1 MRTDRPVP
9 FLLLG
14 ETRRQ
19 ALAEYIRA
27 RVERWQ
33 SRWLPERRETARVE
47 VLEHEARA
55 HDLRLHD
62 AACFR
67 VAGGEQAALLLIAP
81 QKCAPHV
88 AGVLGAACDSAGGVI
103 QQRSIAAELM
113 LEGLQAL
120 IREFRTPD
128 VLEPVLERLDTAA
141 ADLLREYAALRYVGV
156 LVTHGDMRCPIVLLM
171 SPQAVNAALGVRA
184 LPAPVEQ
191 LEPRRAAV
199 GNETVCVEAVL
210 GDGEVLVS
218 ELARLAVGDVI
229 VLGQRLGEPAALA
242 IRGGGRIAG
251 AAPGRV
257 GGMRA
262 VQIKRDKK

>member
-1 MRTDRPVP
+1 MRSPVP

-14 ETRRQ
+14 ETRRN
-19 ALAEYIRA
+19 ALAEHVRT

-33 SRWLPERRETARVE
+33 SHWLPERRETARVE
-47 VLEHEARA
+47 VFEYEDRS

-67 VAGGEQAALLLIAP
+67 TAGGERAALLLIIP
-81 QKCAPHV
+81 HKCVPHV
-88 AGVLGAACDSAGGVI
+88 AGVLGESCDSVGGTI
-103 QQRSIAAELM
+103 QPGSIADQLR
-113 LEGLQAL
+113 LEALQAL
-120 IREFRTPD
+120 VREFRTAD

-141 ADLLREYAALRYVGV
+141 TGVLREFTSLRYVGA
-156 LVTHGDMRCPIVLLM
+156 LISLGNAQCPVVLLM
-171 SPQAVNAALGVRA
+171 SPQVVSAAVGARA
-184 LPAPVEQ
+184 LPAPMER

-199 GNETVCVEAVL
+199 GDEMVAVEAVL
-210 GDGEVLVS
+210 GDGEVMVS

-262 VQIKRDKK
+262 VQVKREKK